1 MPSAGAVMLL
11 VTSLSSSLAASFV
24 GAADVAF
31 AVRSRVIFEAISLT
45 VPNAVSSAM
54 SATMSGETYPRSL
67 ELPQV
72 KIELSNF

>member
-1 MPSAGAVMLL
+1 MLL

-24 GAADVAF
+24 DAADVAF
-31 AVRSRVIFEAISLT
+31 AVRSRVIFEAISRT
-45 VPNAVSSAM
+45 VPKAV

>member
-1 MPSAGAVMLL
+1 MLL

-31 AVRSRVIFEAISLT
+31 AVRSRVIFEAISRT
-45 VPNAVSSAM
+45 VPNAVSRAM

>member
-24 GAADVAF
+24 DAADVAF
-31 AVRSRVIFEAISLT
+31 AVRSRVIFEAISRT
-45 VPNAVSSAM
+45 VPNAV

-72 KIELSNF
+72 KFELSNF